1 MIKRIMV
8 SKNIKNGMWL
18 YLLQIFNTIIPLL
31 TLPYV
36 TRVLGQAG
44 YGTFSIALNIIAY
57 LQVLVEYGFGMSAT
71 REVAISDRKTDK
83 ICKIFTSVICARLFL
98 FGISIVVSVL
108 YLAITKAKPVL
119 WVSLLVMLIC
129 LLGYC
134 VQQNWLF
141 QGMQDMKYVSLI
153 NIFARTVST
162 VLIFIFVKNE
172 TDIVTYSLLYSIAP
186 LLGGCAGVIIASR
199 KYHLRLVKITI
210 KDVKDELKKG
220 WYVFTTQLSS
230 KVFGAIGIT
239 FLGLFSTDV
248 VVGTFSAIQKI
259 PNIMMLAWMPISQV
273 LYPIVSQ
280 NMQKSYVEGRQYV
293 KKYQKTI
300 LPFFVIA
307 GILVGVFS
315 NVIVRIAFGEEYG
328 EFSYWIIPLLV
339 WLVLAINNNFLGIQT
354 LLASGHDK
362 EYSICFQI
370 SVGCTIVL
378 NLALIF
384 FWGGNGA
391 AIAPMISEFILFI
404 TLFYQIRKIDQYN
417 TKKENDI

>member
-1 MIKRIMV
+1 MLKRILG

-18 YLLQIFNTIIPLL
+18 YLLQIFNTVIPLF

-36 TRVLGQAG
+36 TRVLGRAG
-44 YGTFSIALNIIAY
+44 YGTFSIALNIISY

-71 REVAISDRKTDK
+71 REVAISDKKNEK

-98 FGISIVVSVL
+98 FAISIVISIL
-108 YLAITKAKPVL
+108 YLAITKARLIL
-119 WVSLLVMLIC
+119 WISLLVMLIC

-153 NIFARTVST
+153 NIFARTIST
-162 VLIFIFVKNE
+162 ILIFAFVKNE

-186 LLGGCAGVIIASR
+186 LLGGCAGFLIAAK
-199 KYHLRLVKITI
+199 KYHLHLVKISMN
-210 KDVKDELKKG
+210 DVKDELKKG

-239 FLGLFSTDV
+239 FLGIFSTEV

-280 NMQKSYVEGRQYV
+280 NMQNSYLEGRKYVE
-293 KKYQKTI
+293 KYQKII
-300 LPFFVIA
+300 LPLFLIA

-315 NVIVRIAFGEEYG
+315 NIIVGIAFGEEYA
-328 EFSYWIIPLLV
+328 EFSYWIIPLIV

-370 SVGCTIVL
+370 SVGCTIILNFVL
-378 NLALIF
+378 IKF
-384 FWGGNGA
+384 FGGNGA
-391 AIAPMISEFILFI
+391 AFAPMISEFVLFI
-404 TLFYQIRKIDQYN
+404 TLIFQIRKIDN
-417 TKKENDI
+417 KIEKEND